1 MKLLALIAGLLA
13 LAGCTS
19 TEFSPETKTFKRT
32 SFLQK
37 TDVGE
42 VRITKDGAITLKGY
56 KNDGGNEALAAAV
69 RAAVEGAIAG
79 ASPAP

>member
-1 MKLLALIAGLLA
+1 MKRLVPILLLAT
-13 LAGCTS
+13 GCTI
-19 TEFSPETKTFKRT
+19 TKYSPDTGFERK

-37 TDVGE
+37 TDISE
-42 VRITKDGAITLKGY
+42 AKISRDGTVTLKGY

-79 ASPAP
+79 ANPAP